1 MCVFFLMI
9 EQMRMCQY
17 TIWEIDAFRII
28 VLKFFKLDDRV
39 ELSHQGSALNDMKR
53 IGTSLLHVLDKYL
66 INSLALVDGSIKNLL
81 WMERQVDYLS
91 KC

>member
-81 WMERQVDYLS
+81 
-91 KC
+91 